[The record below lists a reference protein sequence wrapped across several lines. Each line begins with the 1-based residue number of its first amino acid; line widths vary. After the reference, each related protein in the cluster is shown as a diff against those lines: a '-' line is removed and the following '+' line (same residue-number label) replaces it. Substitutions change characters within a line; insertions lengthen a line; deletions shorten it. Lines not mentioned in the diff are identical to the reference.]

1 MTDQR
6 FLYAMK
12 PQRCFVTISGRALK
26 LHQYM
31 ETKLLVATADE
42 PPAPAVVAPKT
53 PPVHLFH
60 HPV

>member
-1 MTDQR
+1 MTDLQS
-6 FLYAMK
+6 LYALK
-12 PQRCFVTISGRALK
+12 PERCFVTISGRALEV
-26 LHQYM
+26 HQYI
-31 ETKLLVATADE
+31 ETKRPVATADE